1 LSSARELNRATL
13 ARQLLLER
21 ADMPALDAVHALAGL
36 QAQDSTGPYLSLW
49 SRLRDFD
56 RAELTA
62 AVEARDVYVATLMRG
77 TMHMVTADD
86 HRWLKPTLPGID
98 RKIPNSEKILA
109 EARRMLPAR
118 MPQLRALMAEGTNP
132 GHFADLI
139 QGSLPVVRVPPA
151 GTWRVGGSAMQE
163 LVEVDEPDLDR
174 FVLLYL
180 RAFGPATVADAQIWA
195 GRTGLR
201 PVFERLDLEEID
213 KGLFDV
219 PGAPRPGDVPA
230 PPRFLPRWDNL
241 FIAHRDREAR
251 FLLPGR
257 TIMDAMGKNTVLV
270 DGLVA
275 GTWEWAD
282 GDVVVVPWRK
292 LPRAVEAERR
302 ALCDWLA

>member
-1 LSSARELNRATL
+1 LSSVRELNCATL

-21 ADMPALDAVHALAGL
+21 ADMPAVDAVHALAGL
-36 QAQDSTGPYLSLW
+36 QAQDSTGPYFSLW

-86 HRWLKPTLPGID
+86 HRWIKPTIPGID
-98 RKIPNSEKILA
+98 RRIPNSDQILA
-109 EARRMLPAR
+109 DARRMLPAR

-139 QGSLPVVRVPPA
+139 QGSLPLVRVPPA
-151 GTWRVGGSAMQE
+151 GTWRVGGSAVQE
-163 LVEVDEPDLDR
+163 LVDIDEPDLDR

-180 RAFGPATVADAQIWA
+180 RAFGPATVGDAQLWS
-195 GRTGLR
+195 GRTGLKAA
-201 PVFERLDLEEID
+201 FERLDLEEID
-213 KGLFDV
+213 TGLFDV

-230 PPRFLPRWDNL
+230 PPRFLPRWDNI

-251 FLLPGR
+251 FLPPGR
-257 TIMDAMGKNTVLV
+257 TIMDAMGKNTLLV
-270 DGLVA
+270 DGVVA
-275 GTWEWAD
+275 GTWEWD
-282 GDVVVVPWRK
+282 SGDIVVTPWRK

-302 ALCDWLA
+302 DLRDWLA